1 VRVWRLARRA
11 HAALDG
17 GGARRDGGRW
27 NSPGRPLVYS
37 SSHLSLAALEV
48 LVHFDVDEVP
58 EDLRAFAIEIPDA
71 LAAEQ
76 VTLDTLPTG
85 WTRQAFASRAFGDDW
100 LAAARTPVL
109 VVPSAIIPEETNV
122 LVNPSHPA
130 TQGVRVVASRRFA
143 YDPRLL

>member
-17 GGARRDGGRW
+17 EGARLQGGRW

-37 SSHLSLAALEV
+37 SSHLSLAALEA

-58 EDLRAFAIEIPDA
+58 EDLRAFAIDIPDK
-71 LAAEQ
+71 LAREQ
-76 VTLDTLPTG
+76 VSPDKLPTG
-85 WTRQAFASRAFGDDW
+85 WTRQEFATRALGDEW
-100 LAAARTPVL
+100 LAAVRTPML
-109 VVPSAIIPEETNV
+109 VVPSAVIPEETNV
-122 LVNPSHPA
+122 LVNPAHPA
-130 TQGVRVVASRRFA
+130 TRGVVVVTSRRFV

>member
-1 VRVWRLARRA
+1 MRAWRLARRA

-17 GGARRDGGRW
+17 RGARRDGGRW

-76 VTLDTLPTG
+76 ITLDTLPTG
-85 WTRQAFASRAFGDDW
+85 WTRQEFATRALGDDW
-100 LAAARTPVL
+100 LVEARTPVL

-122 LVNPSHPA
+122 LVNPAHPA
-130 TQGVRVVASRRFA
+130 TQGVVVVASRRFA